1 VEEGWNN
8 TVAEQNRGIAMT
20 NKLLKAAM
28 RPYKV
33 VKYGMEFVS
42 LRNIRINPIVACS
55 LILELYVQSGFWD
68 YVHNMLNKVK
78 NSYQDPRL
86 GGWML
91 GYPAII
97 LYVLTRMTKPKIVIE
112 TGVGP
117 GGSTALILLAL
128 WKNKDGLLYSID
140 LPGNDALIYPKIGRC
155 YNIHV
160 PPGYNVGWL
169 VPPWLKER
177 WGLKLGD
184 SKELLPEL
192 VSKLGSVDMFL
203 HDSLHT
209 DEHILFELSTVFPHL
224 AKNGLLL
231 ADDVNQY
238 WSMAFVK
245 FCKEKGLSFTVL
257 RNRLGIARKAQ

>member
-1 VEEGWNN
+1 
-8 TVAEQNRGIAMT
+8 MT
-20 NKLLKAAM
+20 NKLLKAAL
-28 RPYKV
+28 RPHKS
-33 VKYGMEFVS
+33 VKYGLELVD
-42 LRNIRINPIVACS
+42 LRKIGINPCVVFP
-55 LILELYVQSGFWD
+55 LILELYSQRGFWD
-68 YVHNMLNKVK
+68 YVHITLNKVK

-91 GYPAII
+91 GYPAILLYI
-97 LYVLTRMTKPKIVIE
+97 LVRMIKPKIVIE

-128 WKNKDGLLYSID
+128 WKNADGHLYSID
-140 LPGNDALIYPKIGRC
+140 LPGNDALVYPKIGRC

-160 PPGYNVGWL
+160 PPGYSVGWL

-177 WGLKLGD
+177 WSLKLGD

-192 VSKLGSVDMFL
+192 ISRLDSVDMFL

-209 DEHILFELSTVFPHL
+209 DEHVLFELSTVFPHL

-231 ADDVNQY
+231 ADDVNEY

-245 FCKEKGLSFTVL
+245 FCEEKGLPFIVL
-257 RNRLGIARKAQ
+257 MNRLGIARKAQWVRS